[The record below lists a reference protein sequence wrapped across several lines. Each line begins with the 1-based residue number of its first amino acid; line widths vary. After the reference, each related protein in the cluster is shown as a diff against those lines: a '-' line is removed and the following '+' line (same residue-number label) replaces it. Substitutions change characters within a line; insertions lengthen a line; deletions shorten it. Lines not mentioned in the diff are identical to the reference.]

1 MTKTPAI
8 LNLALLISAFSITT
22 SGFAADKARQT
33 LLRDG
38 LALVGAD
45 GQVKN
50 AEGGEKWLFEL
61 GSDLSDEEN
70 VVKAG
75 TSLQLL
81 PSTTLEKITAD
92 LKERSA
98 NNYMLWGIITKYKGE
113 NFIFPL
119 YFLATIKTIE
129 PQKPVKVPPAAEKPS
144 RLTLNDANG
153 ILELLKT
160 QDEPSEPNKA
170 PPAQESRP
178 KVDISDANGILEIPK
193 EIHDML
199 KAGKVDRPAKL
210 KSAPKPQKPAAPD
223 LKPAEEPKAKPELEP
238 EPKHKPEPKLETESK
253 SELEP
258 APKPTKAKRTKLKLD
273 PILADRTAFLVK
285 QKTGRFAFKLD
296 ALGRNVQEVSLRL
309 LPCEALELTEL
320 RQSAATEPL
329 LFKIAGI
336 KTKYKGKHYLLL
348 QKATRAYSHGNFR
361 APIL

>member
-38 LALVGAD
+38 LALVGAN

-129 PQKPVKVPPAAEKPS
+129 PEKPVKVQPAAEKPS

-170 PPAQESRP
+170 PPRQESRE

-193 EIHDML
+193 EIRDML
-199 KAGKVDRPAKL
+199 KAGKADRPAKL
-210 KSAPKPQKPAAPD
+210 KSAPKPKKPAAPD
-223 LKPAEEPKAKPELEP
+223 LKPAEEPKTKPKTEP
-238 EPKHKPEPKLETESK
+238 EPKHKPEPK
-253 SELEP
+253 
-258 APKPTKAKRTKLKLD
+258 PKPKPAKGAKLELD
-273 PILADRTAFLVK
+273 PILADRTALLVK
-285 QKTGRFAFKLD
+285 QKNGRFVFKLD
-296 ALGRNVQEVSLRL
+296 ALGRNVQEVSLLL